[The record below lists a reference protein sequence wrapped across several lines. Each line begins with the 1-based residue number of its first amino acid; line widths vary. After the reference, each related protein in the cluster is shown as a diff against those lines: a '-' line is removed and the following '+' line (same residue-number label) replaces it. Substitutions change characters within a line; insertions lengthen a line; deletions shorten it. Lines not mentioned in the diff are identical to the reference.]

1 MKLSKKAWNNVLIF
15 AVLGMIFIFNFSH
28 KRMLNEEISSPKQT
42 TLLPSHSMILTM
54 QGPDYT
60 IERIGRS
67 WRSRPDIG
75 LAPEQLNKMMN
86 AWLSEPLATLE
97 LPTGQ
102 LPVSQ
107 FSQVYQFWL
116 AGVDE
121 PVSLTLYQLESG
133 LVISNWQSQLLQLDE
148 LNIHK
153 LLPK

>member
-1 MKLSKKAWNNVLIF
+1 MRLSKKAWNNVLIF
-15 AVLGMIFIFNFSH
+15 AVLAMIFIFNFSH
-28 KRMLNEEISSPKQT
+28 KKMLHNENSSPKQA
-42 TLLPSHSMILTM
+42 TLLPSQSMILTM

-60 IERIGRS
+60 VERIGRS

-75 LAPEQLNKMMN
+75 LAPEQLGQMME
-86 AWLSEPLATLE
+86 AWLSQPLATLE
-97 LPTGQ
+97 LPEGQ

-107 FSQVYQFWL
+107 FSQEYQFWL

-121 PVSLTLYQLESG
+121 PVSLILYQLETG

-153 LLPK
+153 LLPR

>member
-15 AVLGMIFIFNFSH
+15 AVLGMIFIFNYSH
-28 KRMLNEEISSPKQT
+28 KRLTHENLSTPKQA
-42 TLLPSHSMILTM
+42 TLLPSEAMILTM

-75 LAPEQLNKMMN
+75 LPPEQLDKMMH
-86 AWLSEPLATLE
+86 AWLSEPLKALE
-97 LPTGQ
+97 LPDGQ

-107 FSQVYQFWL
+107 YSQVYQFWL
-116 AGVDE
+116 AGVTE
-121 PVSLTLYQLESG
+121 PVSLTLYQLDSG

-148 LNIHK
+148 LNIPK